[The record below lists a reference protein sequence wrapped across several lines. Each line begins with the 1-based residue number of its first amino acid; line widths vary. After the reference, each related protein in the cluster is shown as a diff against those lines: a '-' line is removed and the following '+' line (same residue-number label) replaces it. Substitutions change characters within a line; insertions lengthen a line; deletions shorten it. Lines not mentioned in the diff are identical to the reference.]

1 MIRVAMEAARAAGRL
16 IDAAGPQVRAGYRHK
31 GAVDLVTS
39 VDLACEDTIR
49 EILTRQAPG
58 IPVFAEEGGGSLAS
72 TRWIVDPL
80 DGTLNFVHDY
90 PWMAVNVALEEA
102 GQVVLACTW
111 DAVNHRMYHAT
122 LGGGAFCD
130 DGPIRVSSTD
140 DLGHALLAS
149 GFPYDRREK
158 AAFYLKFVRAFLE
171 RSQAFRRSGSA
182 AMDLV
187 HVASGRAD
195 GYWEMGLKPWDMAP
209 GVLLVREAGGR
220 VTDLE
225 GGDFFFDRARIL
237 ASNGRIH
244 DAMVTVLRQELAGEG
259 QPGDI

>member
-16 IDAAGPQVRAGYRHK
+16 IDEASPQVRAGYRHK

-39 VDLACEDTIR
+39 VDLACEDAIR
-49 EILTRQAPG
+49 EILARQAPW
-58 IPVFAEEGGGSLAS
+58 IPVFAEERGGSSAS

-80 DGTLNFVHDY
+80 DGTLNFVHGY
-90 PWMAVNVALEEA
+90 PWMAVNVALEQD

-122 LGGGAFCD
+122 LGAGAFCD
-130 DGPIRVSSTD
+130 GEPIQVSGTA

-158 AAFYLKFVRAFLE
+158 AAFYLRFVQAFLE

-187 HVASGRAD
+187 HVACGKAD
-195 GYWEMGLKPWDMAP
+195 GYWEFGLKPWDMAP
-209 GVLLVREAGGR
+209 GVLLVREAGGF
-220 VTDLE
+220 VTDFR
-225 GGDFFFDRARIL
+225 GGDRTMERSEFL
-237 ASNGRIH
+237 AATEGLHSKLHKLVGK
-244 DAMVTVLRQELAGEG
+244 ALR
-259 QPGDI
+259 